1 MEELKLVAI
10 LVVSILL
17 IVFLIARLIDGGGV
31 SKEALCIAIGS
42 GAIGLTIVTDS
53 LFWLVKE
60 SLGMSVNQMF
70 KYFTTATTVASIV
83 GLVLAFGLSY
93 VI

>member
-31 SKEALCIAIGS
+31 SKEVLCIAIGS

-83 GLVLAFGLSY
+83 GFVLAFGLSY
-93 VI
+93 IV